1 MSAAPVLHDL
11 AEAPERRA
19 PRGGRGHL
27 RLVHEGELAQ
37 GHAPVAPLSER
48 DPKVSRPR
56 LRVLAAHEVPAAAVR
71 VAPARVAPARGR
83 ITRRGRLVLT
93 GTVTLLLAVTVA
105 AVIGSV
111 LPAGASSVETVVVQP
126 GQTLSEIAAT
136 QLPDLSVNSAIVQIQ
151 LANDMNSLQVQ
162 AGQVLEIPG
171 N

>member
-11 AEAPERRA
+11 DEAPERRA

-37 GHAPVAPLSER
+37 GLAPVAPLSER
-48 DPKVSRPR
+48 DRGVSRPR
-56 LRVLAAHEVPAAAVR
+56 LRVLAAPEGPAAA
-71 VAPARVAPARGR
+71 APVAPARGR

-111 LPAGASSVETVVVQP
+111 LPTGASSVETVVVQP
-126 GQTLSEIAAT
+126 GQTLSEIAAS